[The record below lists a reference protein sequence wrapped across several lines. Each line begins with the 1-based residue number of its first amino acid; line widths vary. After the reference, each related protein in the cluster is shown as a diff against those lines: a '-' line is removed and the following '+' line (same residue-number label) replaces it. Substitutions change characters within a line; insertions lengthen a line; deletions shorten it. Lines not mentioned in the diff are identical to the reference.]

1 MIRFFS
7 SLCLVGLCCSVGWAQ
22 DHNALHKRIVVVD
35 GHNDVIIESILL
47 GRDIGQRLQEGHTDI
62 PRLIEGGVD
71 VQVFAVWSDDKRWQ
85 KGAFQHANDQIDALS
100 EVIRRNPD
108 QIALAQSAQDISRI
122 HDQGK
127 VAALIGIEGGN
138 MIESSLTN
146 LEALYRRGARYLTL
160 TWNYN
165 LSWATAAA
173 IEDHK
178 IASKQRGLSK
188 KGRAIIRKM
197 NELGM
202 MVDLS
207 HGSKKLFYDV
217 LEVSTK
223 PILVSHSNAATLTP
237 HFRNLDDQQLAAL
250 KKNGGVIGI
259 NFYSGFLD
267 SDYEAKVKGLYA
279 KYVGVAPQGM
289 SVSKQYSL
297 LTKEQKYQAN
307 APLSLLVD
315 HIEYLVKQVGIDHV
329 AIGSDFDGIEA
340 PPQDLEDVSQFPNLT
355 KALLARGYKEDAI
368 AKIMGLN
375 FLRILK
381 ENESDGV
388 N

>member
-1 MIRFFS
+1 MRGLLS
-7 SLCLVGLCCSVGWAQ
+7 CLCLVGLCSSIGWAQ

-35 GHNDVIIESILL
+35 GHNDVIIESILP
-47 GRDIGQRLQEGHTDI
+47 GRDIGQRLQGGHTDI
-62 PRLIEGGVD
+62 PRLIEGGID

-85 KGAFQHANDQIDALS
+85 RGAFQHANDQIDALT
-100 EVIRRNPD
+100 EVIRRNSD
-108 QIALAQSAQDISRI
+108 RIELAQSTADIMRI
-122 HDQGK
+122 NDQGK
-127 VAALIGIEGGN
+127 IAALIGIEGGN
-138 MIESSLTN
+138 MIESSLSN
-146 LEALYRRGARYLTL
+146 LEALYQRGARYLTL

-165 LSWATAAA
+165 LPWATAAA
-173 IEDHK
+173 VENVK
-178 IASKQRGLSK
+178 LPAKQKGLSK

-217 LEVSTK
+217 LGVSSK
-223 PILVSHSNAATLTP
+223 PILVSHSNAAALTP

-250 KKNGGVIGI
+250 KKNGGVIGV

-267 SDYEAKVKGLYA
+267 SDYEAKVKELYA
-279 KYVGVAPQGM
+279 KYVGPATAGM

-297 LTKEQKYQAN
+297 LTKEQQYQAN

-315 HIEYLVKQVGIDHV
+315 HIDYLVKQVGIDHV

-355 KALLARGYKEDAI
+355 KALLARGYNEDAI

-381 ENESDGV
+381 ANESDRI